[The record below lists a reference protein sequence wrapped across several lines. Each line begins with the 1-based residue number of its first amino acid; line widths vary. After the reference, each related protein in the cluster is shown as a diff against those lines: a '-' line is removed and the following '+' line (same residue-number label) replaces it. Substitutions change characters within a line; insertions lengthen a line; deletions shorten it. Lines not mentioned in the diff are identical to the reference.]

1 MKTIDFLRNIRFS
14 IQRVCRLLKVNRRS
28 EIVWNDLIKM
38 HEKAG
43 WGFGQDANQKSIELT
58 FSNTD
63 ESSIKLYHEISNN
76 KIVFRAVI
84 LSNFDVDNTHDIMIL
99 SSLINSSINFGS
111 VRADT
116 INNCVHF
123 VYSGDLLLYFFYPGE
138 KHSDMFKHIEIAK
151 ECHWAFN
158 YMLNTKDNPASVIV
172 EFIKRN
178 DQEIKEKKLQK

>member
-1 MKTIDFLRNIRFS
+1 MKTIDFLRNIHFS

-43 WGFGQDANQKSIELT
+43 WGFGQDANQKCIEFT

-84 LSNFDVDNTHDIMIL
+84 LSN
-99 SSLINSSINFGS
+99 
-111 VRADT
+111 
-116 INNCVHF
+116 
-123 VYSGDLLLYFFYPGE
+123 
-138 KHSDMFKHIEIAK
+138 
-151 ECHWAFN
+151 
-158 YMLNTKDNPASVIV
+158 
-172 EFIKRN
+172 
-178 DQEIKEKKLQK
+178 